1 MRNLILVAF
10 LEPVALGGEFPSGQW
25 PLHITLVKFDVGS
38 SPGDE
43 PGGIDEVAT
52 RIAARVDGAVK
63 DALGARLTIGDEAGF
78 GPRQLVPVNV
88 VEPHPRLQALHE
100 NLLREVQNLGA
111 VVSTPAYTL
120 QNYRPHVS
128 HQGESRFHRGDV
140 VVLDRVA
147 LVDMAPEGERRI
159 RRVLELWTA

>member
-1 MRNLILVAF
+1 MWNLILVAF
-10 LEPVALGGEFPSGQW
+10 LEPVALGGEFPSGRW

-38 SPGDE
+38 SPGGE
-43 PGGIDEVAT
+43 AGGRDEVA
-52 RIAARVDGAVK
+52 ARVVASVDGAVK
-63 DALGARLTIGDEAGF
+63 TALGTRLTIGDEAGF
-78 GPRQLVPVNV
+78 GLRQLVPVNV

-100 NLLREVQNLGA
+100 SLLREVQNLGA

-128 HQGESRFHRGDV
+128 HQGDSRPHRGDA

-147 LVDMAPEGERRI
+147 LVDMAPDGDRRI
-159 RRVLELWTA
+159 RRVLELWTN